1 MKTSFRHKFTIMLLF
16 EFRAIFNVKSAGV
29 ARLPVCPLAD
39 NKGIQP
45 ARGHGII
52 SKKRGVMSIAD
63 TLTTTAEAYLEK
75 LSEVV
80 KTPDFSITLGGVV
93 LTELADRITSLS
105 VTDNNGFDADQLTL
119 SVDDSDGVTDL
130 PHVVRSWRCPSAGWV
145 RR

>member
-1 MKTSFRHKFTIMLLF
+1 
-16 EFRAIFNVKSAGV
+16 
-29 ARLPVCPLAD
+29 
-39 NKGIQP
+39 
-45 ARGHGII
+45 
-52 SKKRGVMSIAD
+52 MSIAD
-63 TLTTTAEAYLEK
+63 TLTTAAEAYVDK

-80 KTPDFSITLGGVV
+80 KTPDFSITLGGVA

>member
-1 MKTSFRHKFTIMLLF
+1 
-16 EFRAIFNVKSAGV
+16 
-29 ARLPVCPLAD
+29 LPVCPFAD
-39 NKGIQP
+39 NKKGFSP

-52 SKKRGVMSIAD
+52 SKKRGSYVDSRHA
-63 TLTTTAEAYLEK
+63 TNSSRSYVEK

-80 KTPDFSITLGGVV
+80 KKPDFSITLGGVE

-119 SVDDSDGVTDL
+119 SLMTLTGWLICRRVAQ
-130 PHVVRSWRCPSAGWV
+130 SWRCPSAGWV